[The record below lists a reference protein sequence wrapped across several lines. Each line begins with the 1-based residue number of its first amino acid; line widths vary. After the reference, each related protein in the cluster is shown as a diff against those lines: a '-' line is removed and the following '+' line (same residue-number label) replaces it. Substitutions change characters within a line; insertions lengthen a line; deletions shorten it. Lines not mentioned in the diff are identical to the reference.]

1 MCVACFFCISVGW
14 MAGCSA
20 AGGFTTCSAGLRP
33 SLVFGTQCESLG
45 ALKLTWQRNQAGGEQ
60 AQWSC
65 LSVAL
70 PCPQMGQRCQR
81 WAQTP
86 VGQTWQAGAEQGAL
100 HRGANSSRRGF
111 RKDEGMTAP
120 WAGPGAGGG
129 ELCFP
134 CRSVL
139 TAVGAGNRQ
148 SREGSGLCRAGAG
161 AVVPWQG

>member
-1 MCVACFFCISVGW
+1 MCSLFFLYFSG
-14 MAGCSA
+14 MDGCSA

-45 ALKLTWQRNQAGGEQ
+45 ALKLTWQRNKAGGEQ

-70 PCPQMGQRCQR
+70 PHHRWDRGVRDGHRPQWGSLAGWGRAGCPAQRC
-81 WAQTP
+81 
-86 VGQTWQAGAEQGAL
+86 
-100 HRGANSSRRGF
+100 RRGF
-111 RKDEGMTAP
+111 RKDEGMTAL